1 MWYGKGVKRNIKDKF
16 YGGDLLKYELKS
28 FFQSKVILVSLFISI
43 LLGIQILVLF
53 LQGVNQRGWT
63 YHQKYYERL
72 EANQEEDIRVTEDQW
87 DYTMSLCTT
96 EEKKQVFL
104 NEYKYMKWIRDYSRE
119 IVDYGNSEEYD
130 PEIYHQ
136 MIIRSDLINALASCN
151 TCASP
156 DTECPDVET
165 YFAEEFERHKE
176 FLRLDELPFQLSLLA
191 DSPFMTPE
199 QKEKNIPYYYQYRAA
214 SQTFLGRV
222 EHEKVITVFD
232 ASPWSYLQKVFS
244 RYEYP
249 GIIFGC
255 IAILLPAFYM
265 VQCRK
270 NRTLQLQQ
278 MIPRKQMGIVGHYY
292 SSVLVGVILL
302 FVAGIGL
309 ITLGMGIRYGW
320 GGLETPTYVDPVNFT
335 SMTTEYNAAPEAYG
349 FRNLGKVYSD
359 VCVDGEEVYST
370 MYELKEIPLWKML
383 GYAGVLSV
391 VKVLF
396 LTLLGF
402 SIGYL
407 CQRNGIA
414 VFLAVLMA
422 GVYVMGQ
429 VTKKGMKW
437 NPLAVKSSW
446 DVAVGGCNTTWFNGM
461 VVLTVSIILLGIVL
475 LWFQK
480 KRKQG

>member
-1 MWYGKGVKRNIKDKF
+1 MR
-16 YGGDLLKYELKS
+16 YELKA
-28 FFQSKVILVSLFISI
+28 FFQSKVTLVSLFISI
-43 LLGIQILVLF
+43 LLGIQIVVLF
-53 LQGVNQRGWT
+53 LQSVNQRGWT
-63 YHQKYYERL
+63 YFQNYFERL
-72 EANQEEDIRVTEDQW
+72 EADQAEDIRVTEDQW

-104 NEYKYMKWIRDYSRE
+104 NEYEYMKWIRDYSRE
-119 IVDYGNSEEYD
+119 IVDYGNSEGYD

-136 MIIRSDLINALASCN
+136 MILRSDLINALASCN

-214 SQTFLGRV
+214 SRTFLGHV

-244 RYEYP
+244 RYEYSV
-249 GIIFGC
+249 IIFGC

-265 VQCRK
+265 VECRR

-292 SSVLVGVILL
+292 SSVLVGVVLL
-302 FVAGIGL
+302 LVAGIGL

-414 VFLAVLMA
+414 VFLAALTA
-422 GVYVMGQ
+422 GAYVMGQ

-446 DVAVGGCNTTWFNGM
+446 DVAVGGCNTTWLNGM

-475 LWFQK
+475 LCFQK

>member
-1 MWYGKGVKRNIKDKF
+1 MR
-16 YGGDLLKYELKS
+16 YEMKA
-28 FFQSKVILVSLFISI
+28 FFQCKVTLVSLFISI

-63 YHQKYYERL
+63 YHQKYFERV
-72 EANQEEDIRVTEDQW
+72 EADQAEDIRVTEDQW

-104 NEYKYMKWIRDYSRE
+104 NEYEYMKWIRDYSRE
-119 IVDYGNSEEYD
+119 IVDYGNSEGYD

-136 MIIRSDLINALASCN
+136 MILRSDLINALASCN

-156 DTECPDVET
+156 DTECSDVET
-165 YFAEEFERHKE
+165 YFSEEFERHKE

-214 SQTFLGRV
+214 SRTFLGHV
-222 EHEKVITVFD
+222 EHERVITLFD

-249 GIIFGC
+249 VIIFGC

-265 VQCRK
+265 VECRR

-292 SSVLVGVILL
+292 SSVLVGVVLL
-302 FVAGIGL
+302 LAAGVGLVTFGIGFL
-309 ITLGMGIRYGW
+309 KES

-359 VCVDGEEVYST
+359 VCIDGEDAYIT

-383 GYAGVLSV
+383 GYAGILSV
-391 VKVLF
+391 ADSVSYLIRIFHWLSVPKKRYCR
-396 LTLLGF
+396 F
-402 SIGYL
+402 SGSFDGRSL
-407 CQRNGIA
+407 CDGAGNEKRNE
-414 VFLAVLMA
+414 ME
-422 GVYVMGQ
+422 
-429 VTKKGMKW
+429 
-437 NPLAVKSSW
+437 S
-446 DVAVGGCNTTWFNGM
+446 
-461 VVLTVSIILLGIVL
+461 VSGEIVL
-475 LWFQK
+475 GCGS
-480 KRKQG
+480 RRM

>member
-1 MWYGKGVKRNIKDKF
+1 MR
-16 YGGDLLKYELKS
+16 YELKA
-28 FFQSKVILVSLFISI
+28 FFQSKVTLVSLFISI

-63 YHQKYYERL
+63 YHQKYFERV
-72 EANQEEDIRVTEDQW
+72 EADQAEDIRVTEDQW

-104 NEYKYMKWIRDYSRE
+104 NEYEYMKWIRDYSRE
-119 IVDYGNSEEYD
+119 IVDYGNSEGYD

-136 MIIRSDLINALASCN
+136 MILRSDLINALASCN

-214 SQTFLGRV
+214 SRTFLGHV

-244 RYEYP
+244 RYEYSV
-249 GIIFGC
+249 IIFGC

-265 VQCRK
+265 VECRR

-292 SSVLVGVILL
+292 SSVLVGVVLL
-302 FVAGIGL
+302 LVAGIGL

-414 VFLAVLMA
+414 VFLAALTA
-422 GVYVMGQ
+422 GAYVMGQ
-429 VTKKGMKW
+429 GTKKG

-446 DVAVGGCNTTWFNGM
+446 DVAVGGCNTTWLNGM

-475 LWFQK
+475 LCFQK

>member
-1 MWYGKGVKRNIKDKF
+1 MR
-16 YGGDLLKYELKS
+16 YELKA
-28 FFQSKVILVSLFISI
+28 FFQSKVTLVSLFISI
-43 LLGIQILVLF
+43 LLGIQIVVLF
-53 LQGVNQRGWT
+53 LQSVNQRGWT
-63 YHQKYYERL
+63 YFQNYFERL
-72 EANQEEDIRVTEDQW
+72 EADQAEDIRVTEDQW

-104 NEYKYMKWIRDYSRE
+104 NEYEYMKWIRDYSRE
-119 IVDYGNSEEYD
+119 IVDYGNSEGYD

-136 MIIRSDLINALASCN
+136 MILRSDLINALASCN

-214 SQTFLGRV
+214 SQTFLGHV

-244 RYEYP
+244 RYEYSV
-249 GIIFGC
+249 IIFGC

-265 VQCRK
+265 VECRR

-292 SSVLVGVILL
+292 SSVLVGVVLL
-302 FVAGIGL
+302 LVAGIGL

-414 VFLAVLMA
+414 VFLAALTA
-422 GVYVMGQ
+422 GAYVMGQ

-446 DVAVGGCNTTWFNGM
+446 DVAVGGCNTTWLNGM

-475 LWFQK
+475 LCFQK

>member
-1 MWYGKGVKRNIKDKF
+1 MR
-16 YGGDLLKYELKS
+16 YELKA
-28 FFQSKVILVSLFISI
+28 FFQSKVTLVSLFISI
-43 LLGIQILVLF
+43 LLGIQIVVLF
-53 LQGVNQRGWT
+53 LQSVNQRGWT
-63 YHQKYYERL
+63 YFQNYFERL
-72 EANQEEDIRVTEDQW
+72 EADQAEDIRVTEDQW

-104 NEYKYMKWIRDYSRE
+104 NEYEYMKWIRDYSRE
-119 IVDYGNSEEYD
+119 IVDYGNSEGYD

-136 MIIRSDLINALASCN
+136 MILRSDLINALASCN

-214 SQTFLGRV
+214 SRTFLGHV

-244 RYEYP
+244 RYEYSV
-249 GIIFGC
+249 IIFGC

-265 VQCRK
+265 VECRR

-292 SSVLVGVILL
+292 SSVLVGVVLL
-302 FVAGIGL
+302 LVAGIGL

-383 GYAGVLSV
+383 RYAGVLSV

-414 VFLAVLMA
+414 VFLAALTA
-422 GVYVMGQ
+422 GAYVMGQ

-446 DVAVGGCNTTWFNGM
+446 DVAVGGCNTTWLNGM

-475 LWFQK
+475 LCFQK

>member
-1 MWYGKGVKRNIKDKF
+1 M
-16 YGGDLLKYELKS
+16 
-28 FFQSKVILVSLFISI
+28 IL
-43 LLGIQILVLF
+43 
-53 LQGVNQRGWT
+53 
-63 YHQKYYERL
+63 
-72 EANQEEDIRVTEDQW
+72 
-87 DYTMSLCTT
+87 
-96 EEKKQVFL
+96 
-104 NEYKYMKWIRDYSRE
+104 
-119 IVDYGNSEEYD
+119 
-130 PEIYHQ
+130 
-136 MIIRSDLINALASCN
+136 RSDLINALASCN

-156 DTECPDVET
+156 DTECSDVET
-165 YFAEEFERHKE
+165 YFSEEFERHKE

-214 SQTFLGRV
+214 SRTFLGHV
-222 EHEKVITVFD
+222 EHERVITLFD

-249 GIIFGC
+249 VIIFGC

-265 VQCRK
+265 VECRR

-292 SSVLVGVILL
+292 SSVLIGVVLL
-302 FVAGIGL
+302 LAAGIGL

-359 VCVDGEEVYST
+359 VCIDGEDAYIT

-383 GYAGVLSV
+383 GYAGILSV
-391 VKVLF
+391 AKILF

-414 VFLAVLMA
+414 VFLATLTA
-422 GVYVMGQ
+422 GAYVMGQ

-475 LWFQK
+475 LCFQK

>member
-1 MWYGKGVKRNIKDKF
+1 MR
-16 YGGDLLKYELKS
+16 YEMKA
-28 FFQSKVILVSLFISI
+28 FFQCKVTLVSLFISI

-63 YHQKYYERL
+63 YHQKYFERV
-72 EANQEEDIRVTEDQW
+72 EADQAEDIRVTEDQW

-104 NEYKYMKWIRDYSRE
+104 NEYEYMKWIRDYSRE
-119 IVDYGNSEEYD
+119 IVDYGNSEGYD

-136 MIIRSDLINALASCN
+136 MILRSDLINALASCN

-156 DTECPDVET
+156 DTECSDVET
-165 YFAEEFERHKE
+165 YFSEEFERHKE
-176 FLRLDELPFQLSLLA
+176 FLRLDELA

-214 SQTFLGRV
+214 SRTFLGHV
-222 EHEKVITVFD
+222 EHERVITLFD

-249 GIIFGC
+249 VIIFGC

-265 VQCRK
+265 VECRR

-292 SSVLVGVILL
+292 SSVLVGVVLL
-302 FVAGIGL
+302 LAAGIGL

-359 VCVDGEEVYST
+359 VCIDGEDAYIT

-383 GYAGVLSV
+383 GYAGILSV
-391 VKVLF
+391 AKILF

-414 VFLAVLMA
+414 VFLAALTA
-422 GVYVMGQ
+422 GAYVMGQ

-475 LWFQK
+475 LCFQK

>member
-1 MWYGKGVKRNIKDKF
+1 MR
-16 YGGDLLKYELKS
+16 YEMKA
-28 FFQSKVILVSLFISI
+28 FFQCKVTLVSLFISI

-63 YHQKYYERL
+63 YYQKYFERV
-72 EANQEEDIRVTEDQW
+72 EADQAEDIRVTEDQW

-104 NEYKYMKWIRDYSRE
+104 NENEYMKWIRDYSRE
-119 IVDYGNSEEYD
+119 IVDYGNSEGYD

-136 MIIRSDLINALASCN
+136 MILRSDLINALASCN

-214 SQTFLGRV
+214 SRTFLGHV

-244 RYEYP
+244 RYEYSV
-249 GIIFGC
+249 IIFGC

-265 VQCRK
+265 VECRR

-292 SSVLVGVILL
+292 SSVLVGVVLL
-302 FVAGIGL
+302 LVAGIGL

-414 VFLAVLMA
+414 VFLAALTA
-422 GVYVMGQ
+422 GAYVMGQ

-446 DVAVGGCNTTWFNGM
+446 DVAVGGCNTTWLNGM

-475 LWFQK
+475 LCFQK

>member
-1 MWYGKGVKRNIKDKF
+1 MR
-16 YGGDLLKYELKS
+16 YEMKA
-28 FFQSKVILVSLFISI
+28 FFQCKVTLVSLFISI
-43 LLGIQILVLF
+43 LLGIQIVVLF
-53 LQGVNQRGWT
+53 LQSVNQRGWT
-63 YHQKYYERL
+63 YFQNYFERL
-72 EANQEEDIRVTEDQW
+72 EADQAEDIRVTEDQW

-104 NEYKYMKWIRDYSRE
+104 NEYEYMKWIRDYSRE
-119 IVDYGNSEEYD
+119 IVDYGNSEGYD

-136 MIIRSDLINALASCN
+136 MILRSDLINALASCN

-156 DTECPDVET
+156 DTECSDVET
-165 YFAEEFERHKE
+165 YFSEEFERHKE

-214 SQTFLGRV
+214 SRTFLGHV
-222 EHEKVITVFD
+222 EHERVITLFD

-249 GIIFGC
+249 VIIFGC

-265 VQCRK
+265 VECRR

-292 SSVLVGVILL
+292 SSVLVGVVLL
-302 FVAGIGL
+302 LAAGIGL

-359 VCVDGEEVYST
+359 VCIDGEDAYIT

-383 GYAGVLSV
+383 GYAGILSV
-391 VKVLF
+391 AKILF

-414 VFLAVLMA
+414 VFLAALTA
-422 GVYVMGQ
+422 GAYVMGQ

-475 LWFQK
+475 LCFQK

>member
-1 MWYGKGVKRNIKDKF
+1 MR
-16 YGGDLLKYELKS
+16 YELKA
-28 FFQSKVILVSLFISI
+28 FFQSKVTLVSLFISI
-43 LLGIQILVLF
+43 LLGIQIVVLF
-53 LQGVNQRGWT
+53 LQSVNQRGWT
-63 YHQKYYERL
+63 YFQNYFERL

-104 NEYKYMKWIRDYSRE
+104 NEYEYMKWIRDYSRE

-136 MIIRSDLINALASCN
+136 MILRSDLINALASCN

-214 SQTFLGRV
+214 SQTFLGHV

-244 RYEYP
+244 RYEYSV
-249 GIIFGC
+249 IIFGC

-265 VQCRK
+265 VECRR

-292 SSVLVGVILL
+292 SSVLVGVVLL
-302 FVAGIGL
+302 LVAGIGL

-359 VCVDGEEVYST
+359 VCIDGEEAYIT

-414 VFLAVLMA
+414 VFLAVLTA
-422 GVYVMGQ
+422 GAYVMGQ

-475 LWFQK
+475 LCFQK

>member
-1 MWYGKGVKRNIKDKF
+1 MR
-16 YGGDLLKYELKS
+16 YELKA
-28 FFQSKVILVSLFISI
+28 FFQSKVTLVSLFISI
-43 LLGIQILVLF
+43 LLGIQIVVLF
-53 LQGVNQRGWT
+53 LQSVNQRGWT
-63 YHQKYYERL
+63 YFQNYFERL

-104 NEYKYMKWIRDYSRE
+104 NEYEYMKWIRDYSRE

-136 MIIRSDLINALASCN
+136 MILRSDLINALASCN

-214 SQTFLGRV
+214 SQTFLGHV

-244 RYEYP
+244 RYEYSV
-249 GIIFGC
+249 IIFGC

-265 VQCRK
+265 VECRR

-292 SSVLVGVILL
+292 SSVLVGVVLL
-302 FVAGIGL
+302 LVAGIGL

-359 VCVDGEEVYST
+359 VCIDGEEAYIT

-414 VFLAVLMA
+414 VFLAALTA
-422 GVYVMGQ
+422 GAYVMGQ

-475 LWFQK
+475 LCFQK

>member
-1 MWYGKGVKRNIKDKF
+1 MR
-16 YGGDLLKYELKS
+16 YELKA
-28 FFQSKVILVSLFISI
+28 FFQSKVTLVSLFISI

-63 YHQKYYERL
+63 YHQKYFERV
-72 EANQEEDIRVTEDQW
+72 EADQAEDIRVTEDQW

-104 NEYKYMKWIRDYSRE
+104 NEYEYMKWIRDYSRE
-119 IVDYGNSEEYD
+119 IVDYG
-130 PEIYHQ
+130 
-136 MIIRSDLINALASCN
+136 
-151 TCASP
+151 
-156 DTECPDVET
+156 T

-214 SQTFLGRV
+214 SRTFLGHV

-244 RYEYP
+244 RYEYSV
-249 GIIFGC
+249 IIFGC

-265 VQCRK
+265 VECRR

-292 SSVLVGVILL
+292 SSMLVGVVLL
-302 FVAGIGL
+302 LVAGIGL

-414 VFLAVLMA
+414 VFLAALTA
-422 GVYVMGQ
+422 GAYVMGQ

-446 DVAVGGCNTTWFNGM
+446 DVAVGGCNTTWLNGM
-461 VVLTVSIILLGIVL
+461 VVLTVFCS
-475 LWFQK
+475 
-480 KRKQG
+480 

>member
-1 MWYGKGVKRNIKDKF
+1 MR
-16 YGGDLLKYELKS
+16 YELKA
-28 FFQSKVILVSLFISI
+28 FFQSKVTLVSLFISI
-43 LLGIQILVLF
+43 LLGIQIVVLF
-53 LQGVNQRGWT
+53 LQSVNQRGWT
-63 YHQKYYERL
+63 YFQNYFERL

-104 NEYKYMKWIRDYSRE
+104 NEYEYMKWIRDYSRE

-136 MIIRSDLINALASCN
+136 MILRSDLINALASCN

-214 SQTFLGRV
+214 SQTFLGHV

-249 GIIFGC
+249 VIIFGC

-265 VQCRK
+265 VECRR

-292 SSVLVGVILL
+292 SSVLVGVVLL
-302 FVAGIGL
+302 LAAGIGL

-359 VCVDGEEVYST
+359 VCIDGEDAYIT

-383 GYAGVLSV
+383 GYAGILSV
-391 VKVLF
+391 AKILF

-414 VFLAVLMA
+414 VFLAALTA
-422 GVYVMGQ
+422 GAYVMGQ

-475 LWFQK
+475 LCFQK

>member
-1 MWYGKGVKRNIKDKF
+1 MR
-16 YGGDLLKYELKS
+16 YELKA
-28 FFQSKVILVSLFISI
+28 FFQSKVTLVSLFISI
-43 LLGIQILVLF
+43 LLGIQIVVLF
-53 LQGVNQRGWT
+53 LQSVNQRGWT
-63 YHQKYYERL
+63 YFQNYFERL

-104 NEYKYMKWIRDYSRE
+104 NEYEYMKWIRDYSRE

-136 MIIRSDLINALASCN
+136 MILRSDLINALASCN

-214 SQTFLGRV
+214 SQTFLGHV

-249 GIIFGC
+249 VIIFGC

-265 VQCRK
+265 VECRR

-292 SSVLVGVILL
+292 SSVLVGVVLL
-302 FVAGIGL
+302 LVAGIGL

-359 VCVDGEEVYST
+359 VCIDGEDAYIT

-383 GYAGVLSV
+383 GYAGILSV
-391 VKVLF
+391 AKILF

-414 VFLAVLMA
+414 VFLAALTA
-422 GVYVMGQ
+422 GAYVMGQ

-475 LWFQK
+475 LCFQK

>member
-1 MWYGKGVKRNIKDKF
+1 MR
-16 YGGDLLKYELKS
+16 YEMKA
-28 FFQSKVILVSLFISI
+28 FFQCKVTLVSLFISI
-43 LLGIQILVLF
+43 LLGIQIVVLF
-53 LQGVNQRGWT
+53 LQSVNQRGWT
-63 YHQKYYERL
+63 YFQNYFERL
-72 EANQEEDIRVTEDQW
+72 EADQAEDIRVTEDQW

-104 NEYKYMKWIRDYSRE
+104 NEYEYMKWIRDYSRE
-119 IVDYGNSEEYD
+119 IVDYGNSEGYD

-136 MIIRSDLINALASCN
+136 MILRSDLINALASCN

-214 SQTFLGRV
+214 SRTFLGHV

-244 RYEYP
+244 RYEYSV
-249 GIIFGC
+249 IIFGC

-265 VQCRK
+265 VECRR

-292 SSVLVGVILL
+292 SSVLVGVVLL
-302 FVAGIGL
+302 LVAGIGL

-414 VFLAVLMA
+414 VFLAALTA
-422 GVYVMGQ
+422 GAYVMGQ

-446 DVAVGGCNTTWFNGM
+446 DVAVGGCNTTWLNGM

-475 LWFQK
+475 LCFQK

>member
-1 MWYGKGVKRNIKDKF
+1 MR
-16 YGGDLLKYELKS
+16 YELKA
-28 FFQSKVILVSLFISI
+28 FFQSKVTLVSLFISI
-43 LLGIQILVLF
+43 LLGIQIVVLF
-53 LQGVNQRGWT
+53 LQSVNQRGWT
-63 YHQKYYERL
+63 YFQNYFERL
-72 EANQEEDIRVTEDQW
+72 EADQAEDIRVTEDQW

-104 NEYKYMKWIRDYSRE
+104 NEYEYMKWIRDYSRE
-119 IVDYGNSEEYD
+119 IVDYGNSEGYD

-136 MIIRSDLINALASCN
+136 MILRSDLINALASCN

-214 SQTFLGRV
+214 SRTFLGHV

-244 RYEYP
+244 RYEYSV
-249 GIIFGC
+249 IIFGC

-265 VQCRK
+265 VECRR

-292 SSVLVGVILL
+292 SSVLVGVVLL
-302 FVAGIGL
+302 LVAGIGL

-414 VFLAVLMA
+414 VFLAALTA
-422 GVYVMGQ
+422 GAYVMGQ

-475 LWFQK
+475 LCFQK

>member
-1 MWYGKGVKRNIKDKF
+1 MR
-16 YGGDLLKYELKS
+16 YELKA
-28 FFQSKVILVSLFISI
+28 FFQSKVTLVSLFISI
-43 LLGIQILVLF
+43 LLGIQIVVLF
-53 LQGVNQRGWT
+53 LQSVNQRGWT
-63 YHQKYYERL
+63 YFQNYFERL
-72 EANQEEDIRVTEDQW
+72 EADQEEDIRVTEDQW

-104 NEYKYMKWIRDYSRE
+104 NEYEYMKWIRDYSRE
-119 IVDYGNSEEYD
+119 IVDYGNSEGYD

-136 MIIRSDLINALASCN
+136 MILRSDLINALASCN

-214 SQTFLGRV
+214 SRTFLGHV

-244 RYEYP
+244 RYEYSV
-249 GIIFGC
+249 IIFGC

-265 VQCRK
+265 VECRR

-292 SSVLVGVILL
+292 SSVLVGVVLL
-302 FVAGIGL
+302 LVAGIGL

-414 VFLAVLMA
+414 VFLAALTA
-422 GVYVMGQ
+422 GAYVMGQ

-446 DVAVGGCNTTWFNGM
+446 DVAVGGCNTTWLNGM

-475 LWFQK
+475 LCFQK